1 MRQTVIDDLY
11 QSLTTMIRRRTEL
24 SGDLH
29 PGLSLVSYTVLTQID
44 ADPDM
49 RATDLA
55 DLFGLDKSTV
65 CRQLNELEAAGL
77 IRRDGERPGRRG
89 HALVLTPDGR
99 RRLDAEAQR
108 ARQRLGERLGGWK
121 DRDITAFAQMVER
134 FINDMA

>member
-24 SGDLH
+24 SAELH
-29 PGLSLVSYTVLTQID
+29 PGVSLVSYTLLTQID
-44 ADPDM
+44 ADPDV

-77 IRRDGERPGRRG
+77 IRREGERPGRRG
-89 HALVLTPDGR
+89 NALGLTAEGR
-99 RRLDAEAQR
+99 CTLEAEADR
-108 ARQRLGERLGGWK
+108 ARERLSERLAGWK
-121 DRDITAFAQMVER
+121 ERDITAFAQMVER
-134 FINDMA
+134 FMSDMG

>member
-1 MRQTVIDDLY
+1 MRQIAIDDLY

-24 SGDLH
+24 SSELH
-29 PGLSLVSYTVLTQID
+29 PGLTLVSYTLLTQID
-44 ADPDM
+44 ADPDT

-55 DLFGLDKSTV
+55 ALFGLDKSTV

-99 RRLDAEAQR
+99 CRLEVEAER
-108 ARQRLGERLGGWK
+108 ARQRLSERLAGWK
-121 DRDITAFAQMVER
+121 DRDITAFVKMVDR
-134 FINDMA
+134 FITDMD